1 MRRGKRTFLG
11 ILAIL
16 LCILSGCG
24 SLGAAGA
31 REQTSLWVLTEQ
43 STRDGMNLQAE
54 IIAERMEKENPG
66 LTIQL
71 DILPTDP
78 QEREIRLKRLRTK
91 IMAGD
96 GPDVYLLPTGNR
108 LLLDD
113 DDERAANISTSAL
126 AVEPLFSDIEQ
137 AMRVGLF
144 ADTEPYYSQDD
155 ALPKEGFQR
164 QVMAAGCVSGKRLI
178 LPLRFD
184 IPLLLTIPEYFDR
197 CGIDGEALNT
207 DCISMAEYLLSR
219 DNWSE
224 VAGGLTL
231 PTDTRLLSNCL
242 DYDHERVQISVEEIA
257 RYLHTYQQS
266 TFLGQRQKTA
276 IMDAWEE
283 THYTRY
289 KQWLTSTSSND
300 EDDVYI
306 IYPFTGSFE
315 DFNSTYDYIA
325 HGIHWIENLLGL
337 TVYPVFTS
345 NLTGALESVAVA
357 KQAGHT
363 LRMLPMRTSDNKIA
377 AAVTYFGAVGS
388 SCRNQELA
396 YRFLR
401 EFLTEEFQGGL
412 YRPRLRKKTYAP
424 KNSQTDGQVEN
435 SWPVLVTGST
445 ASLWNCLRYQCQG
458 AGDISEFIIRPKSSS
473 IGRAIMSLQITDAD
487 IPALSWEIDEV
498 RFPVTIPGTDSLEH
512 ALSQLNE
519 PDGTPTD
526 ADIDALAQQV
536 YQGLWWHLAEG

>member
-300 EDDVYI
+300 EDDIYI

-315 DFNSTYDYIA
+315 DFNSTYDYIGTR
-325 HGIHWIENLLGL
+325 H
-337 TVYPVFTS
+337 
-345 NLTGALESVAVA
+345 
-357 KQAGHT
+357 
-363 LRMLPMRTSDNKIA
+363 
-377 AAVTYFGAVGS
+377 
-388 SCRNQELA
+388 
-396 YRFLR
+396 
-401 EFLTEEFQGGL
+401 
-412 YRPRLRKKTYAP
+412 
-424 KNSQTDGQVEN
+424 
-435 SWPVLVTGST
+435 
-445 ASLWNCLRYQCQG
+445 SL
-458 AGDISEFIIRPKSSS
+458 D
-473 IGRAIMSLQITDAD
+473 
-487 IPALSWEIDEV
+487 
-498 RFPVTIPGTDSLEH
+498 
-512 ALSQLNE
+512 
-519 PDGTPTD
+519 
-526 ADIDALAQQV
+526 
-536 YQGLWWHLAEG
+536 

>member
-1 MRRGKRTFLG
+1 MHKGKRISLR

-24 SLGAAGA
+24 SLGAADA

-137 AMRVGLF
+137 TMRVGLF
-144 ADTEPYYSQDD
+144 ADIEPYYSQDD
-155 ALPKEGFQR
+155 ALPKEDFQR

-207 DCISMAEYLLSR
+207 DGISVAEYLLSR
-219 DNWSE
+219 DNWSKI
-224 VAGGLTL
+224 AGGLTL

-257 RYLHTYQQS
+257 RYLRACQQS
-266 TFLGQRQKTA
+266 RFLGQRQETA
-276 IMDAWEE
+276 IMDAWVE
-283 THYTRY
+283 TYYSKY
-289 KQWLTSTSSND
+289 KQFLTSSSSND

-306 IYPFTGSFE
+306 IYPFNESFK
-315 DFNSTYDYIA
+315 DFNSTFDYIA
-325 HGIHWIENLLGL
+325 HGIHWSENLLGL

-345 NLTGALESVAVA
+345 GLAGALESVADA
-357 KQAGHT
+357 PDADRRQQNRGCRY
-363 LRMLPMRTSDNKIA
+363 LFRRRRERLP
-377 AAVTYFGAVGS
+377 
-388 SCRNQELA
+388 E
-396 YRFLR
+396 
-401 EFLTEEFQGGL
+401 
-412 YRPRLRKKTYAP
+412 P
-424 KNSQTDGQVEN
+424 
-435 SWPVLVTGST
+435 
-445 ASLWNCLRYQCQG
+445 G
-458 AGDISEFIIRPKSSS
+458 AG
-473 IGRAIMSLQITDAD
+473 
-487 IPALSWEIDEV
+487 IPLPARIPDGG
-498 RFPVTIPGTDSLEH
+498 IPGRPVPPAAPQGKIRAKE
-512 ALSQLNE
+512 Q
-519 PDGTPTD
+519 PDGRT
-526 ADIDALAQQV
+526 
-536 YQGLWWHLAEG
+536 GRK

>member
-66 LTIQL
+66 LTVQL

-197 CGIDGEALNT
+197 C
-207 DCISMAEYLLSR
+207 AEYRLHFH
-219 DNWSE
+219 
-224 VAGGLTL
+224 GGVSSL
-231 PTDTRLLSNCL
+231 P
-242 DYDHERVQISVEEIA
+242 
-257 RYLHTYQQS
+257 
-266 TFLGQRQKTA
+266 GQ
-276 IMDAWEE
+276 
-283 THYTRY
+283 
-289 KQWLTSTSSND
+289 
-300 EDDVYI
+300 
-306 IYPFTGSFE
+306 
-315 DFNSTYDYIA
+315 
-325 HGIHWIENLLGL
+325 
-337 TVYPVFTS
+337 
-345 NLTGALESVAVA
+345 
-357 KQAGHT
+357 
-363 LRMLPMRTSDNKIA
+363 
-377 AAVTYFGAVGS
+377 
-388 SCRNQELA
+388 
-396 YRFLR
+396 
-401 EFLTEEFQGGL
+401 
-412 YRPRLRKKTYAP
+412 
-424 KNSQTDGQVEN
+424 
-435 SWPVLVTGST
+435 LV
-445 ASLWNCLRYQCQG
+445 
-458 AGDISEFIIRPKSSS
+458 
-473 IGRAIMSLQITDAD
+473 
-487 IPALSWEIDEV
+487 
-498 RFPVTIPGTDSLEH
+498 
-512 ALSQLNE
+512 
-519 PDGTPTD
+519 
-526 ADIDALAQQV
+526 
-536 YQGLWWHLAEG
+536 